1 MSNPSFIYKYLTPE
15 AALAVLGSQNLRF
28 SKYTS
33 FNDCFECW
41 FTILPPSEIEL
52 RNYVS
57 EKLDNIYNLKK
68 FYIDYLLSLKN
79 GERIF
84 RQKAELYRNKGD
96 NKKANSFEMGI
107 EVQFRSQLTLY
118 DYDVENLTDE
128 IFFEFFKNNE
138 KTFYCELLNI
148 LQLKSSEWNYIFSDS
163 IKNIKTYIGCFS
175 ENKDHHLMVG
185 HYTNGGKGL
194 ILEFDFHKLFSEFDV
209 YRKIQYCD
217 TPEAYKCIDIIKNN
231 GLPID
236 FIKDKIILKKQKDW
250 KYENE
255 WRVVYETN
263 SSSGEFV
270 DVKIPQD
277 SINSV
282 LLGPYSSL
290 GFARTV
296 FLLTKQFYP
305 TAKVKLLIRSHK
317 KYDFIETAEIADLHH
332 LEVMKT
338 GIFSK

>member
-1 MSNPSFIYKYLTPE
+1 MSKPSLIYKYLTPE
-15 AALAVLGSQNLRF
+15 AALAVLGSQNIRF

-41 FTILPPSEIEL
+41 FTILPPSEAEL
-52 RNYVS
+52 RDYVS
-57 EKLDNIYNLKK
+57 ENVDNIYILKN
-68 FYIDYLLSLKN
+68 FYIDYLSVLKN
-79 GERIF
+79 GEKMW
-84 RQKAELYRNKGD
+84 RQQAELFRSQGD
-96 NKKANSFEMGI
+96 NKTANSFEMGI

-118 DYDVENLTDE
+118 DYDVENLTDQ

-138 KTFYCELLNI
+138 KSFYSELL
-148 LQLKSSEWNYIFSDS
+148 KRSSEWNRTFSDS
-163 IKNIKTYIGCFS
+163 IKDIRTYIGCFS

-194 ILEFDFHKLFSEFDV
+194 ILEFDFHKLFSEFSV

-217 TPEAYKCIDIIKNN
+217 IPEAYKCIDIIKNN

-236 FIKDKIILKKQKDW
+236 FIKDKIIFKKQQDW

-255 WRVVYETN
+255 WRVIHETN

-270 DVKIPQD
+270 DIKIPQD
-277 SINSV
+277 SMKSV

-290 GFARTV
+290 EFARTV

-305 TAKVKLLIRSHK
+305 TAKVKLLIRSHE
-317 KYDFIETAEIADLHH
+317 KYDFIETAEVADLRH